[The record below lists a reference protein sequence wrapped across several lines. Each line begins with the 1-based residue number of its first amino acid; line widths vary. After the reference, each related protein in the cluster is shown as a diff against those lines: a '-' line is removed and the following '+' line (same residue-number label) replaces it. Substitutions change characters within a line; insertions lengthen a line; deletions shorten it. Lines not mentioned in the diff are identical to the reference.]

1 MKKIT
6 IIFLLIC
13 GLTYSQNL
21 TIESGA
27 YLTIEKTGSAT
38 VGGNFSNS
46 GTVIMNS
53 DADEFSAIKI
63 SGTTNGNITYNRFVN
78 VASSNEWDLI
88 GSPVDGLSISDFANI
103 NTSGTATL
111 ATNGPFNQ
119 FAYAIG
125 YYDNLSLIHI

>member
-13 GLTYSQNL
+13 GFTYSQNL

-27 YLTIEKTGSAT
+27 SLTIEKTGTAT

-46 GTVIMNS
+46 GTVTMNS
-53 DADEFSAIKI
+53 DADEFSAIKV
-63 SGTTNGNITYNRFVN
+63 SGTTSGNVTYNRFVN

-88 GSPVDGLSISDFANI
+88 GSPVDGLSISSFVST

-111 ATNGPFNQ
+111 ATNGSSNKFVK
-119 FAYAIG
+119 
-125 YYDNLSLIHI
+125 